1 MLVLICSFYTSCLD
15 FKDHGANYTEE
26 AEGNGDVYYKEPNLL
41 GGGEGMAYDIAYR
54 AVENEL
60 RPRNA

>member
-1 MLVLICSFYTSCLD
+1 MARLP
-15 FKDHGANYTEE
+15 TEK
-26 AEGNGDVYYKEPNLL
+26 AEGNEDVYYKEPNLL